1 LQNLARERKAMLDM
15 TPFLLSPAI
24 KDYIWGGTR
33 LREEFGK
40 VSDLER
46 LAESWELSC
55 HPDGESII
63 ASGEYKGM
71 TLAGFLKEHPEAGG
85 APEEFPVLVKLIDA
99 RNDLSVQVHPD
110 DSYAR
115 VHENDNGKT
124 EMWYV
129 IDAEEDAHL
138 VYGFRDKLSKEE
150 FRKAVEENTLMEYVN
165 RVPVKKGDVFFIT
178 PGTLH
183 AIGKGIL
190 IAEIQQSSN
199 VTYRV
204 YDYGRLGADGK
215 PRELHVDK
223 AIEVTDTEPR
233 AMYVPG
239 EAVQEGD
246 AVRQLLAECRY
257 FRVTKYDISGSAEI
271 ADCGSRKG
279 FSHILVI
286 DGQGDVE
293 WQGGSLL
300 LKKGSSV
307 FVPAGMDPFIIKGRC
322 SIIYTAV

>member
-1 LQNLARERKAMLDM
+1 M
-15 TPFLLSPAI
+15 
-24 KDYIWGGTR
+24 
-33 LREEFGK
+33 
-40 VSDLER
+40 
-46 LAESWELSC
+46 
-55 HPDGESII
+55 
-63 ASGEYKGM
+63 
-71 TLAGFLKEHPEAGG
+71 
-85 APEEFPVLVKLIDA
+85 
-99 RNDLSVQVHPD
+99 
-110 DSYAR
+110 
-115 VHENDNGKT
+115 
-124 EMWYV
+124 
-129 IDAEEDAHL
+129 
-138 VYGFRDKLSKEE
+138 
-150 FRKAVEENTLMEYVN
+150 
-165 RVPVKKGDVFFIT
+165 FFIT

-271 ADCGSRKG
+271 ADCGRRKG

-293 WQGGSLL
+293 WQGGSLP

>member
-1 LQNLARERKAMLDM
+1 M
-15 TPFLLSPAI
+15 TPFLLEAPI

-40 VSDLER
+40 ESTLER

-55 HPDGESII
+55 HPDGTSII
-63 ASGEYKGM
+63 ASGGSKG
-71 TLAGFLKEHPEAGG
+71 TPLTEFLSSHPEALGKNC
-85 APEEFPVLVKLIDA
+85 ARFDRFPVLVKLIDA

-110 DSYAR
+110 DAYAR
-115 VHENDNGKT
+115 AHENDNGKT

-129 IDAEEDAHL
+129 LDADDGAEL
-138 VYGFRDKLSKEE
+138 VYGFRDTLTQEE
-150 FRKAVEENTLMEYVN
+150 LRAAVSDNSLMEKVN

-190 IAEIQQSSN
+190 IAEIQQNSN

-215 PRELHVDK
+215 PRELHVEK
-223 AIEVTDTEPR
+223 AIEVTKLAPPEHRYGQPERINLAGGWRTP
-233 AMYVPG
+233 
-239 EAVQEGD
+239 
-246 AVRQLLAECRY
+246 LAECRY
-257 FRVTKYDISGSAEI
+257 FRTERVDAFRGTDVGSA
-271 ADCGSRKG
+271 DT
-279 FSHILVI
+279 FTHILVI
-286 DGQGDVE
+286 DGEAELV
-293 WQGGSLL
+293 GGAETLP

-307 FVPAGMDPFIIKGRC
+307 FVPAGSEAFRIKGNC
-322 SIIYTAV
+322 SMIITTIPDIKEEK